1 MKKAIQI
8 LVLIFIICC
17 ANNMF
22 ISAQNQSLGAAVT
35 AKVGMYV
42 FPAKGQDSTQQNKDE
57 SDCYTWAV

>member
-1 MKKAIQI
+1 
-8 LVLIFIICC
+8 
-17 ANNMF
+17 MF
-22 ISAQNQSLGAAVT
+22 VSAQNQSLGAAVT